1 VKKYFGYA
9 SKTQILQLFNK
20 FYPKNEDLGKKLLD
34 HIPSNSFTMATLQKH
49 FVEHKGEPEKA
60 IANSHLLMDEHINND
75 EENIPISNWLKRLGL
90 AFHIDSFHK
99 EKVYHLEDIQD
110 ISENTLKNTFKVS
123 LLGEANLILGML
135 AGKKDILSG
144 FEFCPKE
151 TVRKLA
157 LKYCGKFKKIDQ
169 FVEQFAD
176 KVSSYELIQFFE
188 SYPSSDPMKNVEFLI
203 NPPTKPTQKSESL
216 KDWIDRT
223 KLNEIFKQKF
233 VEEDKSDEDEEKETK
248 ESEDKND
255 EKKSEVKKSEKK
267 EKKSEKKS
275 EKKEKKKE
283 IEPKKEMTIYEKLI
297 SEDIVDTLDLAE
309 LSESDFESFGI
320 KLKGSLIKIMKEI
333 NKLKNEE

>member
-20 FYPKNEDLGKKLLD
+20 FYPDSESLGKKFLD
-34 HIPSNSFTMATLQKH
+34 HVPSNSFTMATLQKH
-49 FVEHKGEPEKA
+49 FVEHKGDPEKA
-60 IANSHLLMDEHINND
+60 IANSNLLMDEQINNND
-75 EENIPISNWLKRLGL
+75 ENIPISNWLKRLGL

-99 EKVYHLEDIQD
+99 EKVYNLEDIQD
-110 ISENTLKNTFKVS
+110 VSENTLKNTFNVS

-135 AGKKDILSG
+135 AGKKEIVSG

-169 FVEQFAD
+169 FVDQFAD

-188 SYPSSDPMKNVEFLI
+188 SYPGSDPMKNVEFLI
-203 NPPTKPTQKSESL
+203 NPPTKQNQKGEFL
-216 KDWIDRT
+216 KDWLNRT
-223 KLNEIFKQKF
+223 KLNEIFKQKC
-233 VEEDKSDEDEEKETK
+233 VEEDKSDDEEEKESDTK
-248 ESEDKND
+248 K
-255 EKKSEVKKSEKK
+255 EKKEKVKKSEKK
-267 EKKSEKKS
+267 EKKESDKS
-275 EKKEKKKE
+275 
-283 IEPKKEMTIYEKLI
+283 KKEMTIYEKLI
-297 SEDIVDTLDLAE
+297 SEDITDTLDLAE
-309 LSESDFESFGI
+309 LSESDFESYGI